1 MPETRSRPHRFI
13 DYLQGLR
20 FPARTEDIVRVA
32 RNNGAPDHVQAV
44 LRRLPGGQRFE
55 DEAALAAELPGAPSD
70 TA

>member
-1 MPETRSRPHRFI
+1 MPETRSRTHRFT

-44 LRRLPGGQRFE
+44 LRRLPGGQRF
-55 DEAALAAELPGAPSD
+55 DDADALTSELPPSPPEKV
-70 TA
+70 